1 MRVLSLDTTT
11 RAGSVAL
18 VDDDRVV
25 EEHGGD
31 PSRSHAERL
40 PGEVMRLLKECDVDL
55 SEIDVFA
62 VASGPGSFTGL
73 RIGIATVQGLAFVGR
88 RRVVGISALEALAH
102 AGSVDVAPESTVAA
116 WMDARRREVFSALYR
131 VGSAEAFTPERLEE
145 VEPAAVGDPG
155 VTLARWA
162 DLGAPPAMLVGDG
175 AVLYGDLIRRSGFP
189 RTAIVEP
196 PPLAGAIGRL
206 AVAYARRGD
215 AVDPAGIRPL
225 YVRRPDA
232 EIARAARP

>member
-1 MRVLSLDTTT
+1 MRVLALDTTT

-18 VDDDRVV
+18 VVDDRVV
-25 EEHGGD
+25 EERGGD

-40 PGEVMRLLKECDVDL
+40 PGEVMTILKDCDVDL

-62 VASGPGSFTGL
+62 VASGPGSLTGL

-88 RRVVGISALEALAH
+88 RRVVGISALEALAQ
-102 AGSVDVAPESTVAA
+102 AGSVGVAPESTVAA

-131 VGSAEAFTPERLEE
+131 VGSADAFTTKRLEE

-155 VTLARWA
+155 VTLGRWA
-162 DLGAPPAMLVGDG
+162 HLGARPAMCVGDG
-175 AVLYGDLIRRSGFP
+175 AVLYGDLIGRSGFP
-189 RTAIVEP
+189 RTAIVSP

-215 AVDPAGIRPL
+215 AVDPADIRPL

-232 EIARAARP
+232 ETARAARS